1 MSSTTL
7 YSWSTAIRPCHFW
20 ISFFFLTFSIF
31 FSLSLFT
38 LAKKSWKRIVSSYFE
53 RTHRKTIR
61 KMDHPTLLNKLFD
74 TAFTPRQVVAGFA
87 RSGIWP
93 FDRNAM
99 KDKVTKS
106 SINQVSRFEIYSF
119 C

>member
-1 MSSTTL
+1 
-7 YSWSTAIRPCHFW
+7 
-20 ISFFFLTFSIF
+20 
-31 FSLSLFT
+31 
-38 LAKKSWKRIVSSYFE
+38 
-53 RTHRKTIR
+53 
-61 KMDHPTLLNKLFD
+61 MDYPTLLNKLFD
-74 TAFTPRQVVAGFA
+74 TAFIPRQVVAGFA

-93 FDRNAM
+93 FDCNAM